1 MLSYVAWL
9 LFWSIVQI
17 LVLHRL
23 SISWRIAVID
33 ASVSNAL
40 LFVAGLVT
48 VNLFHFYQPGNKKY
62 FFRIIWGIVF
72 TALYMVAVNYL
83 LSAILRNESSYLLFL
98 QSSLPIRFAFSL
110 LIIAFLT
117 VIGWMWN
124 YAERQRLAESRKSD
138 TEKLFREAELAKLRQ
153 QLHPHLLFNSLN
165 SISALVGSR
174 PEEAR
179 KMIQQLSD
187 FLRGTLRKDDQQ
199 LASFSE
205 ELELLHLYMEIEKVR
220 FSHRLTA
227 EITCDEACK
236 KMLLPPLLL
245 QPLVENAIKFGLYD
259 TTEAVT
265 IKIDAKADNGM
276 LSVTISNPY
285 DPQTAQPR
293 QGAGFGLES
302 VKKRLYL
309 VYFRNDL
316 LVVKKDAT
324 VFHTLLKIPQ
334 PNA

>member
-9 LFWSIVQI
+9 SFWSVVQI

-23 SISWRIAVID
+23 GITWKIALID
-33 ASVSNAL
+33 AAVSNAL

-48 VNLFHFYQPGNKKY
+48 VNMFHFYQPGKKRY
-62 FFRIIWGIVF
+62 FFRVTWGIVF
-72 TALYMVAVNYL
+72 TALYMVLLNYT
-83 LSAILRNESSYLLFL
+83 LSMVLHKQTSYLLFL
-98 QSSLPIRFAFSL
+98 ESSLPIRFAFSL

-124 YAERQRLAESRKSD
+124 YTERQRVEESRKSD
-138 TEKLFREAELAKLRQ
+138 TDKLFREAELGKLRQ

-187 FLRGTLRKDDQQ
+187 FLRGTLRKDEQ
-199 LASFSE
+199 LLVSFSE
-205 ELELLHLYMEIEKVR
+205 ELELLRLYMEIEKVR

-227 EITCDEACK
+227 EINCDDTCK

-259 TTEAVT
+259 TIEAVT
-265 IKIDAKADNGM
+265 IKIDAKAENGF
-276 LSVTISNPY
+276 LSIVISNPY

-293 QGAGFGLES
+293 QGAGFGLDS
-302 VKKRLYL
+302 VKKRLQL
-309 VYFRNDL
+309 LYFRNDL
-316 LVVKKDAT
+316 LVVKKDAN

-334 PNA
+334 THA